1 MGKKTVKMI
10 IFKNKLNIFLIAL
23 ALLVSSCQSFQ
34 RSQTVKPVPPVKVI
48 EPEKTNPLDVITN
61 PVGEAKVNSELTEPM
76 VKPETIRPMHIQIPK
91 FGIILSGG
99 GARAWGHVAI
109 LKEMQKYKFP
119 ILSVAGIEW
128 GAFVAASYAQSA
140 SANEVEW
147 EFSKV
152 GDLDDWEKSLNTIF
166 EKKNTTGLKIPFVC
180 PSYNL
185 KTKMSYL
192 LNRGPIAQLL
202 SFCLPSAG
210 VIEPYKS
217 NLAYMN
223 DVAMLVN
230 HLKATGINKVIL
242 VNVLKQKNDRS
253 FIKGINSLENQIWTE
268 ASIALNKKA
277 MGLDEVIEIDLS
289 DYDIDAFNKK
299 SDIMAKS
306 AELSYNVI
314 KRLADKYKL

>member
-1 MGKKTVKMI
+1 MVKKIVVQ
-10 IFKNKLNIFLIAL
+10 KNKINLI
-23 ALLVSSCQSFQ
+23 LLSIILMTTGCQMFQ
-34 RSQTVKPVPPVKVI
+34 RSQTVKPVPPTKVV
-48 EPEKTNPLDVITN
+48 EPENANPLDVITN
-61 PVGEAKVNSELTEPM
+61 PVVETKINPEPAEPM
-76 VKPETIRPMHIQIPK
+76 VKPGAARPQHIQVPK
-91 FGIILSGG
+91 FGIIFSGG
-99 GARAWGHVAI
+99 GARAWGHVAV

-147 EFSKV
+147 EFSKI
-152 GDLDDWEKSLNTIF
+152 DDTDDWDKSLNTIF
-166 EKKNTTGLKIPFVC
+166 DKKNTTGLKIPFVC

-185 KTKMSYL
+185 KTKISYL
-192 LNRGPIAQLL
+192 LNRGPVAQLL

-223 DVAMLVN
+223 DVVLLVN

-242 VNVLKQKNDRS
+242 VNVLKQKNDRP

-289 DYDIDAFNKK
+289 DYGIDAFNKK

-306 AELSYNVI
+306 SELSYNAI

>member
-1 MGKKTVKMI
+1 MVKKIVQ
-10 IFKNKLNIFLIAL
+10 KNKINLIL
-23 ALLVSSCQSFQ
+23 SLMILMTTSCQMFQ
-34 RSQTVKPVPPVKVI
+34 RSQTVKPVPPVKVV
-48 EPEKTNPLDVITN
+48 EAEKTNPLDVITN
-61 PVGEAKVNSELTEPM
+61 PVFETKVNPEPAEPM
-76 VKPETIRPMHIQIPK
+76 VKPEVARPQHIQVPK
-91 FGIILSGG
+91 FGIIFSGG
-99 GARAWGHVAI
+99 GARAWGHVAV

-147 EFSKV
+147 EFSKI
-152 GDLDDWEKSLNTIF
+152 GDMDDWDKSLNTIF
-166 EKKNTTGLKIPFVC
+166 DKKNTTGLKIPFVC

-185 KTKMSYL
+185 KTKISYL

-210 VIEPYKS
+210 VIEPHKS

-223 DVAMLVN
+223 DVAVLVN
-230 HLKATGINKVIL
+230 HLKATGVNKVIL
-242 VNVLKQKNDRS
+242 VNVLKQKNDKS

-268 ASIALNKKA
+268 ASIALNKKV

-306 AELSYNVI
+306 TELGYNAI

>member
-1 MGKKTVKMI
+1 MTKTITKMI
-10 IFKNKLNIFLIAL
+10 RLKNKVSFVLL
-23 ALLVSSCQSFQ
+23 AVVLMTTSCQMFQ
-34 RSQTVKPVPPVKVI
+34 RSQTIKPAPPVKTI
-48 EPEKTNPLDVITN
+48 ELEKTNPLNVITN
-61 PVGEAKVNSELTEPM
+61 PVGEAKINPELSEPM
-76 VKPETIRPMHIQIPK
+76 IKPEVVRPQHIQVPK
-91 FGIILSGG
+91 FGIIFSGG
-99 GARAWGHVAI
+99 GARTWGHVAV

-128 GAFVAASYAQSA
+128 GAFIAASYAQSA

-147 EFSKV
+147 EFSKMR
-152 GDLDDWEKSLNTIF
+152 DMDDWDQSLNTIYD
-166 EKKNTTGLKIPFVC
+166 KKSTTGLKIPFVC

-185 KTKMSYL
+185 KTKTSYL

-210 VIEPYKS
+210 LTEPYKS

-223 DVAMLVN
+223 DVALLVN
-230 HLKATGINKVIL
+230 HLKATGVNKVIL
-242 VNVLKQKNDRS
+242 INVLRQKNDRP
-253 FIKGINSLENQIWTE
+253 FMKGLNSPENQIWTE
-268 ASIALNKKA
+268 AALALSKKA

-306 AELSYNVI
+306 AELSYNSI
-314 KRLADKYKL
+314 KRIADKYKL